1 MHHAVEDRVGERGI
15 AEGLMPVLD
24 RQLTGDQ
31 RGAAIMTIFDNLEQ
45 VATIFIPEWRQSPV
59 IENKHI
65 CLSQGCEHFP
75 LASIPF
81 RARQFVKKS
90 GQTEVERGE
99 AFGELESRR
108 TVAELLSPVSG
119 TVTAI
124 NTDLEDTPS
133 LVNDDPHH
141 DGWLLEV
148 DLSDVEELDELI
160 REAAA

>member
-1 MHHAVEDRVGERGI
+1 MDAIKFSRDHLWVRFDGLHARIGLSEHGQVALGEINAVELPEI
-15 AEGLMPVLD
+15 
-24 RQLTGDQ
+24 GD
-31 RGAAIMTIFDNLEQ
+31 
-45 VATIFIPEWRQSPV
+45 V
-59 IENKHI
+59 
-65 CLSQGCEHFP
+65 
-75 LASIPF
+75 
-81 RARQFVKKS
+81 
-90 GQTEVERGE
+90 VERGE

-148 DLSDVEELDELI
+148 DLSDVEELDELLDLDQYEI
-160 REAAA
+160 HVGEDR